1 MSRRKSIKIWLLA
14 SLLCLLVGFPAGAGT
29 EGGAEPVRNGQTEV
43 QAGVVVDYMGK
54 LRFVVL
60 ERNTTIPIP
69 GASVEIYITAL
80 NRYVLFGLTDANG
93 IYELDVAYNM
103 DPNTSDSAQFT
114 ESNGNY
120 TFTGSP
126 LYLSS
131 NDIRY
136 RVYKAGWLP
145 HPSIGETVLGTTE
158 VPQVITI
165 YLHKPTGGDD
175 GGTPTTPTTPTV
187 IPPGSTPTG
196 KALISSILDT
206 LQSIFDAAVP
216 QGGLSSGG
224 IPRTGVEGAVHYWL
238 LGFVFFL
245 LAGGIV
251 CILLKRDQKPTAGEA
266 PCGYTW
272 MLKKQ
277 GKNKEASCGYTWM
290 PKKQGKNKER
300 RD

>member
-14 SLLCLLVGFPAGAGT
+14 GLLCLLAGFPAGAAT
-29 EGGAEPVRNGQTEV
+29 EGGAEPRRNGQTEV
-43 QAGVVVDYMGK
+43 QAGVVVNYMGK

-60 ERNTTIPIP
+60 ERSTMVPIP
-69 GASVEIYITAL
+69 GASVEIYIPAL

-103 DPNTSDSAQFT
+103 DPNTPDSAQFT
-114 ESNGNY
+114 ESEGNY

-131 NDIRY
+131 NNIRY
-136 RVYKAGWLP
+136 RVYKADWLP
-145 HPSIGETVLGTTE
+145 HPSIGETMLETTKI
-158 VPQVITI
+158 PQVITI
-165 YLHKPTGGDD
+165 YLHKKTTGGGDETPTG
-175 GGTPTTPTTPTV
+175 PTTPTTPAV
-187 IPPGSTPTG
+187 IPPGSTPAG
-196 KALISSILDT
+196 KSLISSILDA
-206 LQSIFDAAVP
+206 LQSILDEAVP
-216 QGGLSSGG
+216 RGGLSSGT
-224 IPRTGVEGAVHYWL
+224 IPKTGVEGAVHYWL

-266 PCGYTW
+266 PC
-272 MLKKQ
+272 
-277 GKNKEASCGYTWM
+277 EYTWM